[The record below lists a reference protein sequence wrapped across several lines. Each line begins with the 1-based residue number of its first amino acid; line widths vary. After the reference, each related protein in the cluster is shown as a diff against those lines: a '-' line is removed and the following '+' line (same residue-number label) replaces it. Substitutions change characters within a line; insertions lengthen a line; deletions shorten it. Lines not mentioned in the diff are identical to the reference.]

1 MNEQQVTKPNE
12 PTLLAVGGAGFLIL
26 AGFFLWRDLA
36 LPPAAMLI
44 AAAALASAAATLQW
58 PRRWPAVAPA
68 ALLAISAW
76 GGLWYVALKS
86 PSLLPALAV
95 TAAGSIAALAIRES
109 GGGWSDSGW
118 ARRLTWYAAGAA
130 FLVAT
135 WALYFY
141 LFTLG
146 VASESVVRRLIPTIV
161 WLAVGLALLVAGRTR
176 SAPPAQVGISLM
188 AVALTKALFY
198 DTTHMYGPSRVAV
211 LGAVGVLLLSGAR
224 MLHRAQAAAPRVDG
238 GDA

>member
-1 MNEQQVTKPNE
+1 MNEQGTRPNE
-12 PTLLAVGGAGFLIL
+12 STLLAVGGAGFLML
-26 AGFFLWRDLA
+26 AAFFLWRDLA

-44 AAAALASAAATLQW
+44 AAAVTASVAATLQW
-58 PRRWPAVAPA
+58 PRRWPALAPA
-68 ALLAISAW
+68 ALLVTSAW
-76 GGLWYVALKS
+76 GGLWYAALTS
-86 PSLLPALAV
+86 PALLPALAV

-109 GGGWSDSGW
+109 SGVWPASAW

-130 FLVAT
+130 FLAAT

-141 LFTLG
+141 FFTLG
-146 VASESVVRRLIPTIV
+146 VASESVVRRLIPTLV

-176 SAPPAQVGISLM
+176 AAPPAQVGIVLM
-188 AVALTKALFY
+188 AVALAKALFY

-211 LGAVGVLLLSGAR
+211 LGAVGTLLLAGAR
-224 MLHRAQAAAPRVDG
+224 MLQRVPAAAAR

>member
-1 MNEQQVTKPNE
+1 MNEHGTRANE
-12 PTLLAVGGAGFLIL
+12 STLLAVGGAGFLVL

-36 LPPAAMLI
+36 LPPASILI
-44 AAAALASAAATLQW
+44 AAAVAASVAAALQW
-58 PRRWPAVAPA
+58 PRRWPALAPA
-68 ALLAISAW
+68 ALLAVSAW
-76 GGLWYVALKS
+76 GGLWYAALKL

-95 TAAGSIAALAIRES
+95 TAAGSIAALVIRES
-109 GGGWSDSGW
+109 NREWADSAS

-130 FLVAT
+130 FLAAT

-161 WLAVGLALLVAGRTR
+161 WLAVGLALLVAGRVR
-176 SAPPAQVGISLM
+176 SAPPAHVGIALM
-188 AVALTKALFY
+188 AIALVKALFY

-211 LGAVGVLLLSGAR
+211 LGAVGLLLLAGAR
-224 MLHRAQAAAPRVDG
+224 MLERAQSAPSRA
-238 GDA
+238 DA

>member
-1 MNEQQVTKPNE
+1 MNEQQGTKPNE
-12 PTLLAVGGAGFLIL
+12 STLLAVGGAGFLIL
-26 AGFFLWRDLA
+26 AAFFLWRDLA
-36 LPPAAMLI
+36 LPPVAMLI
-44 AAAALASAAATLQW
+44 ASAVAAAAAATLQW
-58 PRRWPAVAPA
+58 PRRLPALAPA
-68 ALLAISAW
+68 ALLVIAAW

-86 PSLLPALAV
+86 PSLLPALVV

-109 GGGWSDSGW
+109 SGGWSDSGW
-118 ARRLTWYAAGAA
+118 ARRLAWYATGAA

-176 SAPPAQVGISLM
+176 RAPPAQVGISLM
-188 AVALTKALFY
+188 AVALVKALFY
-198 DTTHMYGPSRVAV
+198 DTTHLYGPSRVAV
-211 LGAVGVLLLSGAR
+211 LGAVGVLLLAGAR
-224 MLHRAQAAAPRVDG
+224 MLHRAQVAASARG
-238 GDA
+238 GA

>member
-1 MNEQQVTKPNE
+1 MNDQQGTKPNE
-12 PTLLAVGGAGFLIL
+12 STLLAVGGAGFLIL
-26 AGFFLWRDLA
+26 AAFFLWRDLA
-36 LPPAAMLI
+36 LPPVAMLI
-44 AAAALASAAATLQW
+44 AASVAAAAAATLQW
-58 PRRWPAVAPA
+58 PRRLPALAPA
-68 ALLAISAW
+68 ALLVIAAW

-86 PSLLPALAV
+86 PSLLPALVV

-109 GGGWSDSGW
+109 SGGWSDSGW
-118 ARRLTWYAAGAA
+118 ARRLAWYAAGAA

-176 SAPPAQVGISLM
+176 RAPPAQVGISLM
-188 AVALTKALFY
+188 AVALVKALFY
-198 DTTHMYGPSRVAV
+198 DTTHLYGPSRVAV
-211 LGAVGVLLLSGAR
+211 LGAVGVLLLAGAR
-224 MLHRAQAAAPRVDG
+224 MLHRAQVAAPARG
-238 GDA
+238 GA

>member
-1 MNEQQVTKPNE
+1 MNEQETRPNE
-12 PTLLAVGGAGFLIL
+12 STLLAVGGAGFLIL

-36 LPPAAMLI
+36 LPPAAVLI
-44 AAAALASAAATLQW
+44 AAAAVASAAAALQR

-68 ALLAISAW
+68 ALLVVSAW
-76 GGLWYVALKS
+76 GGLWYAALKS
-86 PSLLPALAV
+86 PSLLPALAI
-95 TAAGSIAALAIRES
+95 TAAGSITALVIRDSNREWSES
-109 GGGWSDSGW
+109 AW
-118 ARRLTWYAAGAA
+118 ARRLTWYAAGTA

-141 LFTLG
+141 VFTLG

-176 SAPPAQVGISLM
+176 SAPPAQVGIALM
-188 AVALTKALFY
+188 AVALVKALFY

-211 LGAVGVLLLSGAR
+211 LGAVGVLLLTGAR
-224 MLHRAQAAAPRVDG
+224 MLHRAQAGTPRG
-238 GDA
+238 HA